1 MGNGSKNTGIND
13 PSEPFPSTSKVYGKS
28 SVSEESYSV
37 NKPTKISGPSYKC
50 ISLTFGIIIVGII
63 IAIVSA
69 VYSQSKVILPAPPP
83 KDQEQK
89 TG

>member
-13 PSEPFPSTSKVYGKS
+13 PSDPFPSTSKVYKKS
-28 SVSEESYSV
+28 TISEESCSV
-37 NKPTKISGPSYKC
+37 KKPKKNCGTSYKC